1 MNRKICIITGSR
13 AEYGLLSFLMKE
25 INGSHKLT
33 LQIIATGS
41 HLSSEFG
48 LTYKNI
54 EEDGFVIN
62 EKIEMLV
69 SSDTSIG
76 VSKSVGLGIIGF
88 ADVFE
93 KLKPDIVV
101 ILGDRFEIFAAAQA
115 ALIARIPLA
124 HLHGGESSEGA
135 IDEAFRHSIT
145 KMSHIHFTSTE
156 IYRQRVIQ
164 LGEDPSSVFNFG
176 AIAIDGIR
184 KLKLWNRE
192 ELEKNL
198 GFCFKKK
205 NLLVTFH
212 PVTLEDRTAGSQFQ
226 ELLKV
231 LSKLS
236 DTFIIFTMPNADT
249 GGRIIREMI
258 KDYLRTH
265 SVNSIAFES
274 LGQLRYF
281 SIMSQ
286 VDAVIGNS
294 SSGLIETP
302 SFKIGTINI
311 GDRQKGRIKALSVID
326 CEPVQISIEIA
337 LQHLY
342 SKNFQELLR
351 TVINPYNGDCVA
363 KKIMHVLEEYPL
375 ENILKKHFFQ
385 PKEM

>member
-124 HLHGGESSEGA
+124 HLHGGETTEGA

-265 SVNSIAFES
+265 SANSIAFES

-294 SSGLIETP
+294 SSGLIEAP

-342 SKNFQELLR
+342 SNNFQELLR
-351 TVINPYNGDCVA
+351 TVINPYNGDRVA